1 LESITALNNGLEA
14 FKGAIIFASHDHQL
28 LQTIAPRIINLS
40 KDQFYNK
47 EISYDE
53 YLKAVMN
60 VAE

>member
-1 LESITALNNGLEA
+1 
-14 FKGAIIFASHDHQL
+14 
-28 LQTIAPRIINLS
+28 RIINLS

-53 YLKAVMN
+53 YLKEVMN